1 MRIIIIIVKSISVS
15 IMRKFIK
22 EPKKQQQQQQQPQ
35 HRQLNPYIHQAIK
48 NKMCKRSGNKGEL

>member
-22 EPKKQQQQQQQPQ
+22 EPKQQQQQQQPQ

>member
-22 EPKKQQQQQQQPQ
+22 EPKQQQQPQ